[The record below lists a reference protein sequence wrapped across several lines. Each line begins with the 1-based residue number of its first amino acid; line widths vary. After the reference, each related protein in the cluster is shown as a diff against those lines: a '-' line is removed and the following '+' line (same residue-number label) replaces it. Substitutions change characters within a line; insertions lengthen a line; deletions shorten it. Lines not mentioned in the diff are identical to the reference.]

1 MARRAEKVIQYAT
14 SPGQIRKAKMK
25 GIPSIHPDW
34 GIQVVRIMTGLL
46 FAVDGYQK
54 FARGLGD
61 VSVYFAKISIP
72 FPGVMAPFIATLEL
86 IGGILLILGLFTRVV
101 GALFAVEMLV
111 TTVWVK
117 LALGAGWNASDLDRM
132 LLVAAIL
139 MVLAGPGA
147 AAVDNLQA

>member
-1 MARRAEKVIQYAT
+1 
-14 SPGQIRKAKMK
+14 MK
-25 GIPSIHPDW
+25 GIPGIHPDW
-34 GIQVVRIMTGLL
+34 GITVVRIMTGLL
-46 FAVDGYQK
+46 FAVHGYQK

-86 IGGILLILGLFTRVV
+86 VGGILLIIGLFTRVV
-101 GALFAVEMLV
+101 SALFALEMLV

-147 AAVDNLQA
+147 AAADNLVFKGDTGRPSRT